1 MPQKTGLHRRL
12 KKTLAQ
18 ETAEGN
24 FNDAAGA
31 GSHGMGSH
39 SLQSGMV
46 QPCAKCAD
54 RKTGN
59 KGRGTGVPQPFLF
72 VGLVGQ
78 LRKRGFGKWFVKWQ

>member
-1 MPQKTGLHRRL
+1 MMKMLPGLMES
-12 KKTLAQ
+12 KQ
-18 ETAEGN
+18 
-24 FNDAAGA
+24 
-31 GSHGMGSH
+31 H
-39 SLQSGMV
+39 SRHIRGMV

>member
-1 MPQKTGLHRRL
+1 MMLLVPGRMEWGHI
-12 KKTLAQ
+12 
-18 ETAEGN
+18 
-24 FNDAAGA
+24 
-31 GSHGMGSH
+31 H
-39 SLQSGMV
+39 MV

-78 LRKRGFGKWFVKWQ
+78 

>member
-1 MPQKTGLHRRL
+1 MMLLVPGRMEWGHIHCNQGHGAALCKMPLIAVNVTPFHAIR
-12 KKTLAQ
+12 
-18 ETAEGN
+18 
-24 FNDAAGA
+24 
-31 GSHGMGSH
+31 
-39 SLQSGMV
+39 GMV

-78 LRKRGFGKWFVKWQ
+78 LRKRGFGK

>member
-1 MPQKTGLHRRL
+1 
-12 KKTLAQ
+12 
-18 ETAEGN
+18 
-24 FNDAAGA
+24 
-31 GSHGMGSH
+31 
-39 SLQSGMV
+39 MV

>member
-1 MPQKTGLHRRL
+1 MMLLVPGRMEWGHIHCNQGHGA
-12 KKTLAQ
+12 TL
-18 ETAEGN
+18 
-24 FNDAAGA
+24 
-31 GSHGMGSH
+31 
-39 SLQSGMV
+39 
-46 QPCAKCAD
+46 CKCAD